1 MMMMMMMRGGC
12 RAVVEECGD
21 SGAETAGSDCSRMS
35 SASSDFLPE
44 ESQDPFQMTVHLLAN
59 PGESQPLQQ
68 ILDCLLQWLSP
79 DIQLFHVSERAA
91 PVKCPMSPSKR
102 PSYPSLSVILFF
114 HEDFGEERIL
124 QVHDFFQGPPWRYHH
139 SESVGG
145 KILPYMICCQDF
157 YSLDANMPIWAVRQ
171 VHYGSEILRV
181 TLCCSY
187 ENFEDAVKLYEL
199 ILQSKATVQKSD
211 FCCFTVYSNQSF
223 CIQLSLKQ
231 LPLGV
236 SVNLKES
243 AVLQFRVQA
252 IGELV
257 PLLPN
262 PCVPISNTRWQTED
276 YDGNKILF
284 QVRENLRY
292 LHRNYS
298 ASQVH
303 SPAEGSL
310 V

>member
-1 MMMMMMMRGGC
+1 
-12 RAVVEECGD
+12 
-21 SGAETAGSDCSRMS
+21 
-35 SASSDFLPE
+35 
-44 ESQDPFQMTVHLLAN
+44 
-59 PGESQPLQQ
+59 
-68 ILDCLLQWLSP
+68 
-79 DIQLFHVSERAA
+79 
-91 PVKCPMSPSKR
+91 
-102 PSYPSLSVILFF
+102 
-114 HEDFGEERIL
+114 
-124 QVHDFFQGPPWRYHH
+124 
-139 SESVGG
+139 
-145 KILPYMICCQDF
+145 
-157 YSLDANMPIWAVRQ
+157 
-171 VHYGSEILRV
+171 
-181 TLCCSY
+181 
-187 ENFEDAVKLYEL
+187 
-199 ILQSKATVQKSD
+199 
-211 FCCFTVYSNQSF
+211 
-223 CIQLSLKQ
+223 Q

-303 SPAEGSL
+303 SPASSRDRLCSSVPCNQTSLSDKCQLPHDKNKTLPTLAGDKRERRQVKGNKRRIDLPGMGDKNESSTSESLCSTPRSSSCYSSQRSSPATLPRCDPAHNFTASAKLRDSDQDTTPGIEIAETDVDTGFVISKPDSITCHSSCCLGTFSPELKNSLPNLRENNRALKPIISTGLKCAKSSENSIISGRVHQTATVGAKDIDSCQKSRNAQHVYESGSI
-310 V
+310 VEEEEEEFFI